1 MSDDRNLKD
10 ALSRLADEYG
20 WAAIGT
26 ALVEMLR
33 PRLEAERDRLSTSDE
48 DPA

>member
-1 MSDDRNLKD
+1 MNDDRNLRD
-10 ALSRLADEYG
+10 ALVRLADEYG

-33 PRLEAERDRLSTSDE
+33 PRLEAERDRLSTPNE
-48 DPA
+48 DTA